1 MDTQQMSDE
10 NFIGKHRLGSAFIA
24 FQLDRLTELIIA
36 QGNDM
41 LDAAGITFP
50 SRAVSTVLYIGEH
63 QPTST
68 ADIARALGQPHQ
80 VATQRVDILLRL
92 GVVERVDDP
101 DDGRRKLL
109 RLTRQGSDQF
119 QIMTARLAKAGRAFE
134 TLFDEI
140 GCDLPAVI
148 QRAADA
154 LGSAPL
160 LSRMKDN

>member
-1 MDTQQMSDE
+1 MSDDD
-10 NFIGKHRLGSAFIA
+10 FIDRHMLGSAFIA
-24 FQLDRLTELIIA
+24 FQLEQLTELIVA

-80 VATQRVDILLRL
+80 VATQRVDILIRL
-92 GVVERVDDP
+92 GIVERVDDP

-109 RLTRQGSDQF
+109 RLTRQGKNQF
-119 QIMTARLAKAGRAFE
+119 QILTAKLAKASQVFGA
-134 TLFDEI
+134 LFDEI

-148 QRAADA
+148 QRATESL
-154 LGSAPL
+154 LGTSL
-160 LSRMKDN
+160 LSRMEDN

>member
-1 MDTQQMSDE
+1 MSDE
-10 NFIGKHRLGSAFIA
+10 DFIDRHMLGSAFIA
-24 FQLDRLTELIIA
+24 FQLERLTELIVT

-68 ADIARALGQPHQ
+68 ADIARALGQAHQ
-80 VATQRVDILLRL
+80 VATQRVDILIRL
-92 GVVERVDDP
+92 GIVERVDDP

-109 RLTRQGSDQF
+109 RLTRQGKNQF
-119 QIMTARLAKAGRAFE
+119 QILTLRLAKAGQAFE
-134 TLFDEI
+134 ALFDEI

-148 QRAADA
+148 QRATDS
-154 LGSAPL
+154 LLNAPL
-160 LSRMKDN
+160 LSRMKDS

>member
-1 MDTQQMSDE
+1 MRDM
-10 NFIGKHRLGSAFIA
+10 NFIDGHELRSAFIA
-24 FQLDRLTELIIA
+24 YQLERLSELIVA

-80 VATQRVDILLRL
+80 VASQRVDILIRL
-92 GVVERVDDP
+92 GIIERVDDP

-109 RLTRQGSDQF
+109 RLTRQGSEQF
-119 QIMTARLAKAGRAFE
+119 KALTARLAKAGQAFE
-134 TLFDEI
+134 ALFDEI
-140 GCDLPAVI
+140 GCDLSAAI
-148 QRAADA
+148 QRAADS
-154 LGSAPL
+154 LLSVPL